1 MIMKPRPHASAALD
15 RHLGARLARRRLELS
30 LAAADLEEI
39 ISASAGSVAGF
50 ESGAKSI
57 GAAQLFALSRALGVP
72 VSYFFEDSPAG
83 PIPNPKSMPEPGSV
97 EEVERF
103 LNAYFKVTDTKV
115 RRDILGLIKAAA
127 SGGKTAPA
135 R

>member
-1 MIMKPRPHASAALD
+1 MTTKPRFRPAAALD
-15 RHLGARLARRRLELS
+15 RHLGARLARRRLERS

-39 ISASAGSVAGF
+39 ISASAGSVGRF

-57 GAAQLFALSRALGVP
+57 GAAQLYALGRALGVP
-72 VSYFFEDSPAG
+72 VGYFFEDSPAG
-83 PIPNPKSMPEPGSV
+83 SMPNPKNMPEPASV

-103 LNAYFKVTDTKV
+103 LKAYFKVTDPKV
-115 RRDILGLIKAAA
+115 RRDILGLIKAAT
-127 SGGKTAPA
+127 GGKPAPS